1 MTRRRLILAL
11 ALSLAIPLSAQ
22 SDTKV
27 PVTTSS
33 SEALESYLK
42 GRHLSEKLRGQEA
55 RAHFDRAIELDADF
69 AMAYLSGSVTQAT
82 GREFFEHLE
91 TAVAK
96 TDKASEGERNWI
108 LGFQAGV
115 NGETTIQLEHYE
127 ALVAAYPEDE
137 RAHNLLGNHWF
148 GRQVWARAIESYERA
163 ASINPDYTAT
173 YNQMGYARRFLEDFD
188 GAEEAFRKYIELIPD
203 DPNPY
208 DSYAE
213 LLIKTGKFESSIE
226 NYKKALES
234 DVHFVAS
241 HIGIATN
248 LNYLGRHEEARKQLD
263 KMEKG
268 ARDDGE
274 RRGALFAT
282 AVSFLDEGNST
293 EAIATIRKEQVIAER
308 NNDAGLRA
316 GDLINIGNITL
327 EMGKPEKALPLFAEA
342 LASVRA
348 SDRSEKVKANAL
360 RGFHYNTARVEIAR
374 QSFDSAANH
383 IAAFEREVSGL
394 ENPFRNRQLAELRGS
409 LHLAKGEFA
418 AAITELEG
426 SNQQNPYNLYRIAL
440 AHNGNGD
447 SAATKMWLE
456 KTVNFNALNN
466 LNYAMIR
473 GKAGRMLKD

>member
-1 MTRRRLILAL
+1 MF
-11 ALSLAIPLSAQ
+11 LAIPLSAQ
-22 SDTKV
+22 SGTKV

-33 SEALESYLK
+33 AEALDSYLK
-42 GRHLSEKLRGQEA
+42 GRDLSEKLRGQEA

-82 GREFFEHLE
+82 GREFFEYLE

-96 TDKASEGERNWI
+96 IDHASDGEKNWI

-115 NGETTIQLEHYE
+115 NGETTKQREHYE
-127 ALVAAYPEDE
+127 ALVAAYPDDE

-148 GRQVWARAIESYERA
+148 GRQAWARAIESYERA
-163 ASINPDYTAT
+163 ASISPDYTST

-188 GAEEAFRKYIELIPD
+188 GAEEAFKKYIELIPD

-213 LLIKTGKFESSIE
+213 LLMKTGKFEASIK
-226 NYKKALES
+226 NYKRAVES
-234 DVHFVAS
+234 DAHFVAS

-248 LNYLGRHEEARKQLD
+248 LNYLGRHEDARRQLA
-263 KMEKG
+263 KMEEG

-282 AVSFLDEGNST
+282 AVSFLDEGNSAG
-293 EAIATIRKEQVIAER
+293 AIATIRKEQVIAER

-327 EMGKPEKALPLFAEA
+327 EMGKPEGALPLFAES

-360 RGFHYNTARVEIAR
+360 RAFHFNAARVEIAR
-374 QSFDSAANH
+374 QSFDSATNH

-409 LHLAKGEFA
+409 LNLAKGEFA
-418 AAITELEG
+418 AAIADFEG

-440 AHNGNGD
+440 AHKGKAD
-447 SAATKMWLE
+447 LARAKMWLE
-456 KTVNFNALNN
+456 KTVTFNALNN
-466 LNYAMIR
+466 LNYALIR
-473 GKAGRMLKD
+473 AKAGRLLNEMN